1 MRGEQGHFGR
11 SMECAAQ
18 VFSLEIVVKN
28 ILRGVKT
35 SVSFICLENAH
46 DGVDCNA
53 VVIGNQNK
61 SLMCVCVCV
70 LVSFISFTFYFVLH
84 SFF

>member
-53 VVIGNQNK
+53 VWIIMGEYGVQCHLAEVIK
-61 SLMCVCVCV
+61 SL
-70 LVSFISFTFYFVLH
+70 
-84 SFF
+84 

>member
-1 MRGEQGHFGR
+1 MVITENQMRGEQGHFRG

-53 VVIGNQNK
+53 VWIIMGEYRMHCHLAEVK
-61 SLMCVCVCV
+61 SL
-70 LVSFISFTFYFVLH
+70 
-84 SFF
+84 